1 MSEHSE
7 ALAGR
12 VQTYLG
18 DAPVIGAVLVGG
30 GSYVLGFV
38 LTYLF
43 VVFDSGLNTQS
54 TSETAISNTEL
65 FQQSQLA
72 GFPQPEPT
80 TTEFVGWVF
89 YNAHFADTVITPE
102 VARQTAQ
109 SGAETQTAPETIN
122 FLSAT
127 STQIPGVVYQ
137 LVPVLL
143 LTAGGYALARAA
155 HLAVSRDI
163 IRIGLGVPVGYV
175 PLGLAGAFLFRTSA
189 TAERDGLELIVTAS
203 PSILGLVTM
212 ALVSILFGIAGL
224 YLGAQRGE
232 SSADE

>member
-1 MSEHSE
+1 MSEHPE
-7 ALAGR
+7 TLAGR
-12 VQTYLG
+12 LQAYLA
-18 DAPVIGAVLVGG
+18 DAPVVGAIFVGS
-30 GSYVLGFV
+30 GSYLLGFL

-43 VVFDSGLNTQS
+43 VVLDSGLDTQS
-54 TSETAISNTEL
+54 TSETAIANTEL

-102 VARQTAQ
+102 VASRAGQ
-109 SGAETQTAPETIN
+109 SGAETQSAPETIN
-122 FLSAT
+122 FLSTA
-127 STQIPGVVYQ
+127 STQIPGIVYQ
-137 LVPVLL
+137 LVPVVLVC
-143 LTAGGYALARAA
+143 AGGYALARAA
-155 HLAVSRDI
+155 HIAVSRDI

-203 PSILGLVTM
+203 PSILAIVSM
-212 ALVSILFGIAGL
+212 ALVSTLFGTVGL

-232 SSADE
+232 STTE